1 MRSVATEPPLTNA
14 AVLPVALCNVA
25 GTIADLFGDE
35 PGAGQAMALF
45 VSSANI
51 GPSLGSPVGEWLA
64 DNVNMGFAWMGWINV
79 IIGFGKALHPA
90 LRAHPELIHR
100 CPQRTPSFWSSSQS
114 TFPPTFMQ
122 DVINLLKPPQNT
134 PPARHCEGGSWR
146 ARRPGGGGPRHHQGL
161 GDEGDLLRTH
171 DGAQDHGHGG

>member
-1 MRSVATEPPLTNA
+1 
-14 AVLPVALCNVA
+14 
-25 GTIADLFGDE
+25 
-35 PGAGQAMALF
+35 MALF

-90 LRAHPELIHR
+90 LRAHPELILR

-122 DVINLLKPPQNT
+122 DVINSLNHHRTLPRLVIAKAARGEHGDQVAEVLATTKVSVMKETYFVLTMALKIMVTEVSSVASILPCT
-134 PPARHCEGGSWR
+134 R
-146 ARRPGGGGPRHHQGL
+146 
-161 GDEGDLLRTH
+161 
-171 DGAQDHGHGG
+171 